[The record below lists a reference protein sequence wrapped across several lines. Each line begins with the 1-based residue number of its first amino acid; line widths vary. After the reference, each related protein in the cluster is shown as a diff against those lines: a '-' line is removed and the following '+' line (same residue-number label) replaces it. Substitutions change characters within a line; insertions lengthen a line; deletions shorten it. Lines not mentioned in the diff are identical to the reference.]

1 MTSTSLRL
9 HYPEWPLPFM
19 SDHSSVLIWLNGLP
33 PSSAQPPDSRP
44 SKRPA
49 PQDFPHAP
57 IAPAL
62 RRSSKRLKALQ
73 ETSGN
78 AMPLPQPPQQSNLN
92 ETQTTKPLATRG
104 RQPATTIQPSL
115 TPSGQAKRR
124 QGRASR
130 KQSQEQEQDQSE
142 LDGEEQEEATP
153 RPVKRSGRVL
163 DKLILPRPSAD
174 GDSTE
179 SSANSNKS
187 GASSKRGGSPVKPTR
202 PYHIDAKSAR
212 EIGGVLDKYKR
223 LREISMGIGVIPQH
237 LKASARSL
245 SDYNILLIESVLL
258 EFHPKHPGR
267 RGLASG
273 LLLRSQSQHG
283 RWQVEVRAIIGGS
296 SPVLVG

>member
-1 MTSTSLRL
+1 
-9 HYPEWPLPFM
+9 M
-19 SDHSSVLIWLNGLP
+19 SDHSSILIWLNGLHA
-33 PSSAQPPDSRP
+33 SSAQPPDSRP

-49 PQDFPHAP
+49 PQDFYILKDPHAP

-78 AMPLPQPPQQSNLN
+78 AMPPPQPPQQSNPN
-92 ETQTTKPLATRG
+92 ETPTTKPLSTRR
-104 RQPATTIQPSL
+104 RQPATTIQPSP
-115 TPSGQAKRR
+115 TPSGQANRR

-163 DKLILPRPSAD
+163 DKLMLPRPSAD

-179 SSANSNKS
+179 SSVDSNKS
-187 GASSKRGGSPVKPTR
+187 GASSKRGGSPVKKMSDLLMAEKPTR
-202 PYHIDAKSAR
+202 PYHIDAKFAR

-237 LKASARSL
+237 LEASARSL
-245 SDYNILLIESVLL
+245 FDYNILLIESVLL
-258 EFHPKHPGR
+258 EVHPRDPGR

-283 RWQVEVRAIIGGS
+283 R
-296 SPVLVG
+296 